1 MASLTKINIAGEKTG
16 TVEVNDTFMNFPY
29 NPELV
34 HDCVVAQLANKRQGN
49 ASTLTKSEVNLTKKK
64 PFRQKGTGN
73 ARAGYFASPVRRG
86 GGIAHGPHPRS
97 YELKINKKQ
106 RRIALYGTIAQMMRD
121 GSVSVISDWNFE
133 KPQTKVMAG
142 LKKALESRKLMLVG
156 LPGDEYACL
165 STRNIENALFVITDR
180 VNVFDLV
187 NATEVVLSEAAYK
200 VLEERFLA
208 SQNIKEEK

>member
-1 MASLTKINIAGEKTG
+1 MASLDKINFAGEKTG
-16 TVEVNDTFMNFPY
+16 TVEVNEALITFPY
-29 NPELV
+29 NPGLV

-49 ASTLTKSEVNLTKKK
+49 ASTLTKAEVDLTKKK

-97 YELKINKKQ
+97 YEQKINKKQ
-106 RRIALYGTIAQMMRD
+106 RRIALYGTIAEMMRN
-121 GSVSVISDWNFE
+121 GEVSVVADWNFE

-142 LKKALESRKLMLVG
+142 LKKGLSSRKLMLVG
-156 LPGDEYACL
+156 QPCDQFACL

-180 VNVFDLV
+180 VNVYDLV
-187 NATEVVLSEAAYK
+187 NSTQVVISEAALK
-200 VLEERFLA
+200 VLEDRFLA
-208 SQNIKEEK
+208 GQNIKEA

>member
-1 MASLTKINIAGEKTG
+1 MASLTKINFAGEKTG
-16 TVEVNDTFMNFPY
+16 TVEVSEAFMTFPY
-29 NPELV
+29 NPELT

-106 RRIALYGTIAQMMRD
+106 
-121 GSVSVISDWNFE
+121 
-133 KPQTKVMAG
+133 
-142 LKKALESRKLMLVG
+142 SR
-156 LPGDEYACL
+156 
-165 STRNIENALFVITDR
+165 
-180 VNVFDLV
+180 
-187 NATEVVLSEAAYK
+187 
-200 VLEERFLA
+200 
-208 SQNIKEEK
+208 